1 MTTVTN
7 PVIRGFNPDPCITRG
22 HDGAWYIAVS
32 TFEWYPGVL
41 IYRSS
46 DFINW
51 TVVSAPL
58 DNLNLLNLYGAQPSG
73 GVWAPALTYQKGIYY
88 LLYTDMKTW
97 KTERTGGFMPLR
109 DMHNFMVTAN
119 DINGPWSDPIFL
131 LSGGYDP
138 SFFCDDDGKKYVL
151 YSRRDFRAI
160 KKDLFEGV
168 VLKEYDD
175 QAKKLVGKEY
185 IIYEGAG
192 IEVKNFY
199 VKTQIYEGAHILKKD
214 GWYYLIVAEGG
225 VTVSHCCVIARS
237 KSVFGPY
244 EHHPITPMM
253 SSENSTG
260 HMQKTGH
267 GNIVQGPGGDW
278 FMTYLCTR
286 PVENF
291 TLSPLGR
298 ESAITPIEWREDGW
312 PYLPG
317 DSIVPPKTF
326 TVKSVGEQI
335 QQQQVHLNFASIEK
349 LPPELQ
355 ALRRPITTDW
365 AQLTNGKLVLKGQEN
380 AYSRFRQSLLGLR
393 IRHFEHTFETCVN
406 IETDTYHTGAGLM
419 MRYDEETWYS
429 LLVTALDDN
438 TRGLCFMEG
447 VQGQF
452 KYSYDVGKIPAT
464 GDVYLK
470 CETLKGVMTF
480 YYSTDGETWHPTGIE
495 RDFYTLSD
503 EKAHPTGFTGSFGC
517 IHAFDLLGDHTPA
530 AFSYFNYTEEGTPC
544 RLSNKLPIK

>member
-1 MTTVTN
+1 MTTITN
-7 PVIRGFNPDPCITRG
+7 PVLRGFNPDPCITRG
-22 HDGAWYIAVS
+22 KDAWYIAVS

-41 IYRSS
+41 IYESA
-46 DFINW
+46 DFVNW
-51 TVVSAPL
+51 HAVSAPL
-58 DNLNLLNLYGAQPSG
+58 NRLSQLNIMGNQPSG
-73 GVWAPALTYQKGIYY
+73 GIWAPALTYHQGTYY

-109 DMHNFMVTAN
+109 DMHNYMVTAT
-119 DINGPWSDPIFL
+119 DINGPWSEPIFL

-168 VLKEYDD
+168 VLREYDEKTK
-175 QAKKLVGKEY
+175 QLTGPEHV
-185 IIYEGAG
+185 IYEGAD

-237 KSVFGPY
+237 KSILGPY
-244 EHHPITPMM
+244 ELHPVTPMM
-253 SSENSTG
+253 SSENSTKE
-260 HMQKTGH
+260 MQKTGH

-298 ESAITPIEWREDGW
+298 ESSITPIEWRKDGW
-312 PYLPG
+312 PYIPG
-317 DSIVPPKTF
+317 EGIIPPKEF
-326 TVKSVGEQI
+326 TVQSKG
-335 QQQQVHLNFASIEK
+335 QQMMKRDIELDFTKLDK
-349 LPPELQ
+349 LPVELQ
-355 ALRRPITTDW
+355 SLRRPISDDW
-365 AQLTNGKLVLKGQEN
+365 CCINGELVLKGQET

-393 IRHFEHTFETCVN
+393 IRHFEHTFTTCVN
-406 IETDTYHTGAGLM
+406 IEPSSYHTGAGLM
-419 MRYDEETWYS
+419 MRYDEETWY
-429 LLVTALDDN
+429 LLMVTALDDGAR
-438 TRGLCFMEG
+438 TLCFMEA
-447 VQGQF
+447 VQGRF
-452 KYSYDVGKIPAT
+452 KYHYDVASIPDS
-464 GDVYLK
+464 GYVHLK
-470 CETLKGVMTF
+470 CKTADGKMQF
-480 YYSTDGETWHPTGIE
+480 YYSNDGANWETTEIE

-517 IHAFDLLGDHTPA
+517 IYAFDLLGSDTPSS
-530 AFSYFNYTEEGTPC
+530 FRYFNYTEQ
-544 RLSNKLPIK
+544 